1 MPLGLRES
9 GDSSREEG
17 AETPYN
23 IRGKRR
29 SLSGTFF
36 LMGLLGISGI
46 LLPPEMWEGA
56 GFAVDKRITFVKMP
70 NEAMC
75 YSSADHGRM

>member
-1 MPLGLRES
+1 
-9 GDSSREEG
+9 
-17 AETPYN
+17 
-23 IRGKRR
+23 
-29 SLSGTFF
+29 
-36 LMGLLGISGI
+36 MGLLGISGI